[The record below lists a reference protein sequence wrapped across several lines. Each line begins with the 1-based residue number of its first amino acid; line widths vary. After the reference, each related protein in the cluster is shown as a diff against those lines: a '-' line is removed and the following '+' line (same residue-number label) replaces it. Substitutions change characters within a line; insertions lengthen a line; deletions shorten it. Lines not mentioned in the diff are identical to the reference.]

1 MATDTQEAIRQD
13 SPPSPN
19 MDEGKKSVAIV
30 PVAASDARLSSR
42 GATGPRTPAGKQRS
56 KYNAQKHG
64 IFSKVVVIAG
74 ESQKEFNSL
83 LHGLRLDFQPVGT
96 MENVLVE
103 KLALLIW
110 QSRRLAS
117 AENAEVHRS
126 QSAIVP
132 DLENAERPGSIEMR
146 TAGRGHFGG
155 LINLLHSQSALRL
168 SLDYL
173 KYLQAGIR
181 KRGLLPDIDTILLA
195 ETYGYPNKNPRTD
208 RNLYE
213 DYLDLHGHS
222 MATPEERVQESLSS
236 PEQCKSRFLER
247 LDAEI
252 KRLEVCRNTQMQVV
266 LNHVE
271 TESRRRSI
279 PDSSALD
286 RFLKY
291 NARIERDIDRTLSRL
306 ERLQRM
312 RLGQAVLPPVRVEFS
327 G

>member
-1 MATDTQEAIRQD
+1 MAEEKE
-13 SPPSPN
+13 SL
-19 MDEGKKSVAIV
+19 AIV
-30 PVAASDARLSSR
+30 PSAASAARVSSS
-42 GATGPRTPAGKQRS
+42 GATGPRTLAGKQRS

-64 IFSKVVVIAG
+64 IFSKVAVIAG
-74 ESQKEFNSL
+74 ESQKAFKAL
-83 LHGLRLDFQPVGT
+83 LDGLRDDFQPVGT

-117 AENAEVHRS
+117 AENAEVLRS
-126 QSAIVP
+126 QAAIVP
-132 DLENAERPGSIEMR
+132 ERENAERLGSIEMCR
-146 TAGRGHFGG
+146 AGREHFGG
-155 LINLLHSQSALRL
+155 LISLPHSQSALRL

-173 KYLQAGIR
+173 KYLQAMIG
-181 KRGLLPDIDTILLA
+181 KRGLLPDIDTIILTA
-195 ETYGYPNKNPRTD
+195 AYGYPNKKPRTD
-208 RNLYE
+208 RNLHE
-213 DYLDLHGHS
+213 DYLDLHAHS
-222 MATPEERVQESLSS
+222 IATPEERTQKSLLS

-252 KRLEVCRNTQMQVV
+252 KRLEACRNTQMQVV

-271 TESRRRSI
+271 TESCRRSI

-312 RLGQAVLPPVRVEFS
+312 RRGQAVPPPIQVNLS
-327 G
+327 SN